1 MRKTDVDLVRR
12 AASCVSSNKESRS
25 EIHHLYK
32 VSAKVTAC
40 LHNVANQATQLKS
53 DIRVSMTTRSGCER
67 VVKSE
72 SHKEVTQELVHK
84 RQVMS
89 IMSDCEKVVKSE
101 LYKEV
106 IMNLMHK
113 SHWRE
118 AINKELTDLW
128 EHCVWTI
135 ELLSEEWKVVE
146 CKWVFKVKNDKN
158 R

>member
-12 AASCVSSNKESRS
+12 AASCVSSNKESRT
-25 EIHHLYK
+25 EIYHLYK
-32 VSAKVTAC
+32 VSAKITAC
-40 LHNVANQATQLKS
+40 LCDVANQTTQLKS
-53 DIRVSMTTRSGCER
+53 DVRVSMITRSGCER

-89 IMSDCEKVVKSE
+89 IMSGCEKVVKSE

-106 IMNLMHK
+106 IIDLVHR

-118 AINKELTDLW
+118 AIDKELTDL
-128 EHCVWTI
+128 
-135 ELLSEEWKVVE
+135 
-146 CKWVFKVKNDKN
+146 
-158 R
+158 